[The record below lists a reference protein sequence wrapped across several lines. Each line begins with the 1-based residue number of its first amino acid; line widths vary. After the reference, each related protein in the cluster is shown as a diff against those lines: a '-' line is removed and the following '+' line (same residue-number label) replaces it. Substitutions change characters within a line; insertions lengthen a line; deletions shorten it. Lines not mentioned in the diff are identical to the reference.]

1 MMNLK
6 KYRYAETAYEHDRE
20 IGADI
25 VDFDLYV
32 GNARLISK
40 IYNGFQKSGVADPMY
55 SEKPKFNF
63 CKNYGLIVE
72 TVNGSEPEMRII
84 SADVVLEYIVDDIV
98 EFVRIVEEEVNHE

>member
-1 MMNLK
+1 MMK
-6 KYRYAETAYEHDRE
+6 KYRYSETAYQQDRE
-20 IGADI
+20 IGTDT

-72 TVNGSEPEMRII
+72 TENGSEPEMWII
-84 SADVVLEYIVDDIV
+84 SADVVLDYIVNGI
-98 EFVRIVEEEVNHE
+98 IEEA

>member
-1 MMNLK
+1 MK
-6 KYRYAETAYEHDRE
+6 KYRYSETAYQQDRA
-20 IGADI
+20 IGADT

-84 SADVVLEYIVDDIV
+84 SADVVLDYIVNDV
-98 EFVRIVEEEVNHE
+98 VEEA